1 MQPSPDVAFWE
12 EFYFEIKILFQ
23 SKRKKMLARYHKTN
37 INFNY
42 VLAID
47 GKNTNSSYYN
57 WQSIQTGIPKNV
69 QFLQAQALIYLFH
82 K

>member
-23 SKRKKMLARYHKTN
+23 SKRKKMLARYHKTHQSQLMVRIN

-42 VLAID
+42 KLAID
-47 GKNTNSSYYN
+47 GKNKYKF
-57 WQSIQTGIPKNV
+57 QLQTRN
-69 QFLQAQALIYLFH
+69 
-82 K
+82 